1 MEADVNPTGEVDEV
15 VEAEEAIQPR
25 LRLELPNEIS
35 AETVDPVVAFLKD
48 APEGTAIE
56 LHLRHNA
63 GGRVDKMVA
72 LIDALNE
79 TKATVEIT
87 YSRYIMS
94 AAATV
99 WLHFLLRATT
109 NVQSLMPKKPGVVM
123 YHRPRK
129 TQGDYLCFADEV
141 KDDHPLKGPWAKQ
154 MKIFDDLFETMYL
167 AFLRVGPD
175 GQLRDEPAESMVH
188 EPDGLTYRHWVMRL
202 RDCYYGNQDCL
213 IPV

>member
-1 MEADVNPTGEVDEV
+1 LEADVNPTNEVEEV
-15 VEAEEAIQPR
+15 LQSR

-35 AETVDPVVAFLKD
+35 AETVDPVVALLKD

-63 GGRVDKMVA
+63 GGRVDKMVS

-94 AAATV
+94 AAATI
-99 WLHFLLRATT
+99 WLHFLLRSTA

-129 TQGDYLCFADEV
+129 TQGDYLCFADDV
-141 KDDHPLKGPWAKQ
+141 VDDHPLKGPLAQQ

-167 AFLRVGPD
+167 AFLRIGPD
-175 GQLRDEPAESMVH
+175 GQVRDVPDECMVH

-202 RDCYYGNQDCL
+202 RESYYGNQDCL

>member
-1 MEADVNPTGEVDEV
+1 MEADVNPT
-15 VEAEEAIQPR
+15 AELEGAALQSR

-35 AETVDPVVAFLKD
+35 AETVDPVVALLKD
-48 APEGTAIE
+48 APAGTAIE

-79 TKATVEIT
+79 TKASVEIT

-99 WLHFLLRATT
+99 WLYFLLRSTT
-109 NVQSLMPKKPGVVM
+109 NVQSLMPRKPGVVM

-141 KDDHPLKGPWAKQ
+141 GDDHPLKGPLAQQ
-154 MKIFDDLFETMYL
+154 MKIFDDLFETMYQV
-167 AFLRVGPD
+167 FLRIGPD
-175 GQLRDEPAESMVH
+175 GQLRDEPPECMVH
-188 EPDGLTYRHWVMRL
+188 EPDGLKYRHWVMRL